1 MTISA
6 LAAFVAS
13 LGFVAAIIWAG
24 LMDLVTMKIRNE
36 LILFLLAA
44 YAALAPLAG
53 FGVADIGWAAAIA
66 AGVLAASFTC
76 FAMGWIGGGDAKLA
90 AVVALWLG
98 ADLVLPY
105 VLYTAVFGGVLTLAI
120 LQFRTMALPPQC
132 VTIGWINRLHA
143 PTSGVPYGVAIA
155 SAALVVFLQTPWVKA
170 FT

>member
-6 LAAFVAS
+6 LAACTAS
-13 LGFVAAIIWAG
+13 LGFIAAITWAG

-36 LILFLLAA
+36 LIIFLLAT

-53 FGVADIGWAAAIA
+53 FGVTDIAWGAAVA
-66 AGVLAASFTC
+66 AGVLAASFAC

-90 AVVALWLG
+90 AVIALWLG

-105 VLYTAVFGGVLTLAI
+105 VLYTALFGGLLTLAI
-120 LQFRTMALPPQC
+120 LQFRTIVLPARC
-132 VTIGWINRLHA
+132 ITVDWINRLHA
-143 PTSGVPYGVAIA
+143 PTSGVPYGAAIA
-155 SAALVVFLQTPWVKA
+155 TAALVVFLQSPWVEA